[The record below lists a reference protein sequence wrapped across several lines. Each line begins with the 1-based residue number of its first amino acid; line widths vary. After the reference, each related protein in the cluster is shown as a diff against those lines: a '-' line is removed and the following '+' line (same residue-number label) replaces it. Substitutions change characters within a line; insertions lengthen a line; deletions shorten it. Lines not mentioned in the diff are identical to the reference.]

1 MKQKTYLDKL
11 MENKE
16 FKEKFEEEYKRLDMD
31 REHFI
36 AMILRIIT
44 LSIEDKKELEDI
56 IKDIERVIETHRMI
70 NN

>member
-11 MENKE
+11 MGNKE

-44 LSIEDKKELEDI
+44 YSIENEWELEYI
-56 IKDIERVIETHRMI
+56 IKDIERVIETHHMV
-70 NN
+70 NS

>member
-11 MENKE
+11 MENPE
-16 FKEKFEEEYKRLDMD
+16 FKEKFEEEYRRLDME
-31 REHFI
+31 REYFI

-44 LSIEDKKELEDI
+44 LAIEDKKELEDI

>member
-11 MENKE
+11 MENPE
-16 FKEKFEEEYKRLDMD
+16 FKEKFYEEYKRLDMD

-44 LSIEDKKELEDI
+44 LAIEDKKELENI
-56 IKDIERVIETHRMI
+56 IEDIERVIETHRMV
-70 NN
+70 NS